1 MFSRLLRHEW
11 RALSADTTIWV
22 VAGVFALGIGYG
34 VWNGARWVA
43 FQRTALA
50 TVQDEERDRYA
61 RLTNQVAEL
70 SKGGK
75 VSPFADPRSPANVGG
90 RLGPRYAA
98 MPPGPLAAL
107 AIGQSDLLPYYFR
120 VSTDSRA
127 TIMAATEIENPQRL
141 LVGRFDLA
149 FVLVSLYPLL
159 ILALTYNM
167 VSSEK
172 EQGTLALA
180 LAQPVSLATLM
191 TGKVAIRALL
201 LVGIVV
207 GVSAIALL
215 VTGTSF
221 GVEGVATRFALWL
234 AVVAAYGAFWFALA
248 VFVSALGRASAS
260 NATIVASAWLVLVVL
275 LPSFFNL
282 VANVAYPVPSRVEMV
297 QAMREAS
304 DAANAEGSKLLAGY
318 YEDHPELAVGGA
330 EQAMNDF
337 TIIRVAVDND
347 VERRVRPVI
356 ERYERQIESQQRTID
371 SLRFLSPA
379 VLMQDALNDL
389 AGTGTPRH
397 RHFLAQVSA
406 FHTSWRAY
414 FTPLVFKKAT
424 MTALDATPRFTFIE
438 EPTSAVVIRVLG
450 ALAGLLIP
458 TLALGYLGTRR
469 LSHYPVT
476 S

>member
-11 RALSADTTIWV
+11 RALSADATLWV
-22 VAGVFALGIGYG
+22 VAGVFTLAIGYG
-34 VWNGARWVA
+34 VWSGARWVG

-50 TVQDEERDRYA
+50 AVQAEERDRYV
-61 RLTNQVAEL
+61 RLANQVAEL
-70 SKGGK
+70 AKGGK
-75 VSPFADPRSPANVGG
+75 VSPFADPRSPSNVGR
-90 RLGPRYAA
+90 RLGPRYAT

-107 AIGQSDLLPYYFR
+107 AIGQSDLLPSYFR
-120 VSTDSRA
+120 VSTDARA
-127 TIMAATEIENPQRL
+127 EVMAATEIENPLRL

-149 FVLVSLYPLL
+149 FVLVYLYPLL

-167 VSSEK
+167 VSAEK

-180 LAQPVSLATLM
+180 LSQPVSLATLM
-191 TGKVAIRALL
+191 TGKVVVRALL
-201 LVGIVV
+201 LIGIVV
-207 GVSAIALL
+207 GVSAFALL
-215 VTGTSF
+215 STGTSF
-221 GVEGVATRFALWL
+221 GAEGVATWFTLWV

-275 LPSFFNL
+275 LPAFFNL
-282 VANVAYPVPSRVEMV
+282 VVNALYPVPSRVEMV

-304 DAANAEGSKLLAGY
+304 DAANSEGSKLLAAY

-337 TIIRVAVDND
+337 NVIRVAVDDD
-347 VERRVRPVI
+347 VEQRVQPVMD
-356 ERYERQIESQQRTID
+356 RYDRQIQSQQRTID
-371 SLRFLSPA
+371 SVRYLSPA

-389 AGTGTPRH
+389 TGTGTPRH
-397 RHFLAQVSA
+397 RHFLSQVAA
-406 FHTSWRAY
+406 FHSTWRAY

-438 EPTSAVVIRVLG
+438 EPPSAVVIRVLG

-458 TLALGYLGTRR
+458 ALALGYFGTRR
-469 LSHYPVT
+469 LADYPVT